1 MQDADLFQLIMIAYW
16 LALATWFG
24 GALFI
29 AIAAQVIHRTVR
41 EANPIL
47 PNVLAVNLEGQHST
61 LLSGTVVSQL
71 LNRLTLIELICAGV
85 LLVASVGQF
94 FLADLTSSNQTAFI
108 MRVTMICIAAGIVVY
123 DWRVV
128 WPKIQIFRKQYIDH
142 ADDPEIANPAK
153 DQFDRE
159 QKQSV
164 SLLMIVLF
172 LLLGTILFSG
182 TISPKKTILSTSTDH
197 SSAVEK

>member
-1 MQDADLFQLIMIAYW
+1 MPNADVFQLVQIAYW

-24 GALFI
+24 GVLFI
-29 AIAAQVIHRTVR
+29 AIAAQVIHRTVG

-47 PNVLAVNLEGQHST
+47 PDVLAVNLEGQHST
-61 LLSGTVVSQL
+61 LLSGTIVSNL
-71 LNRLTLIELICAGV
+71 LQRMTIIELFCAGV
-85 LLVASVGQF
+85 LLAASAAQM
-94 FLADLTSSNQTAFI
+94 FLADLTSNNRVALI
-108 MRVTMICIAAGIVVY
+108 MRIAMLIAAAAIVVY
-123 DWRVV
+123 NWRVV

-142 ADDPEIANPAK
+142 ADEPEVANPAK

-164 SLLMIVLF
+164 TLLMMVLF

-182 TISPKKTILSTSTDH
+182 NISPAKMVVTPGGNVL
-197 SSAVEK
+197 EK